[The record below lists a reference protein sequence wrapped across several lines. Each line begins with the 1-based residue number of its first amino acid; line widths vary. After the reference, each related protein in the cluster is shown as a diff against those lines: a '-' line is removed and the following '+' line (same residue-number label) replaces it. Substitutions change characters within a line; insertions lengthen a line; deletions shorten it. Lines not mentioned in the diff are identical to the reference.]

1 MTDMHQARAE
11 RGAAIVALFQR
22 DASADQ
28 ALDVRVMRALC
39 YVSEVHA
46 TDEDPLCDGLPGLRD
61 ALVDLLHH
69 ADGWHYPEDVLG
81 GALSITD
88 RLPAGWA
95 AAYRAYDPLPRADR
109 LEMPGTSDPHE
120 LSALVGAA
128 TEILM
133 AAAAQYE
140 GSPDALVDE
149 AEERFLE
156 EREEARFAAIREAR
170 S

>member
-1 MTDMHQARAE
+1 MTDMHQDRAA
-11 RGAAIVALFQR
+11 RGAAIVELFQSE
-22 DASADQ
+22 ASADQ

-46 TDEDPLCDGLPGLRD
+46 TDADPLCEGLPGLRD

-69 ADGWHYPEDVLG
+69 ADGWHHPESVLG
-81 GALSITD
+81 AALSATD
-88 RLPAGWA
+88 SLPAGWA
-95 AAYRAYDPLPRADR
+95 AAYRAYDTLPRTAR
-109 LEMPGTSDPHE
+109 LETSGTSDLHE
-120 LSALVGAA
+120 LGDIVGAA

-140 GSPDALVDE
+140 GSPVALVDE
-149 AEERFLE
+149 AEERFCE
-156 EREEARFAAIREAR
+156 EREQARFAAIREAR